1 MGKETENFLKAEEYA
16 NKLVDLLQELRNESN
31 SYKGATNEINRAREK
46 LTELID
52 SMKGVS
58 KDFRAAIEIHKK
70 IGTPEINNNILLL
83 KDELKDSTD
92 NLKESIAERFNKLE
106 SKVDEI
112 NKKQLSYM
120 KRLQIFIIITLIISL
135 FIIVFLIEPN
145 YIIEF
150 KTFFNN
156 LIN

>member
-1 MGKETENFLKAEEYA
+1 MGKEIENFLKAEEYA

-83 KDELKDSTD
+83 KDELKNSTD

-112 NKKQLSYM
+112 TKKQLSYI

-135 FIIVFLIEPN
+135 FIIIFLIEPD
-145 YIIEF
+145 YIIELKNF
-150 KTFFNN
+150 
-156 LIN
+156 LIT